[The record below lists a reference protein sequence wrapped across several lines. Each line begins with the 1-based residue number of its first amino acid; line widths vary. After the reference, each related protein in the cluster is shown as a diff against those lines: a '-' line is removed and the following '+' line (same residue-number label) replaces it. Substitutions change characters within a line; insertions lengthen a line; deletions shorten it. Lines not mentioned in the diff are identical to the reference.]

1 MLLRW
6 ITGSISEHKY
16 WREHKNRDFKY
27 ESLKQFKD
35 KSLSGMFT
43 ILMDQFFLETYNKY
57 NPKAFLY
64 ALNLLKTYLC
74 HSIRFSFPGS

>member
-43 ILMDQFFLETYNKY
+43 VLIDQFFLETYNKY
-57 NPKAFLY
+57 NPKDFLC
-64 ALNLLKTYLC
+64 ALNLLKTYLR